1 MDELRLT
8 SSLIEKMLAHA
19 AAHYPEEACGLL
31 GGRDGQATLFI
42 PVENDLH
49 SSVAYKMEPRQ
60 HVQAM
65 YALDAAGLEI
75 VAIYH
80 SHPGG
85 PARPSATDVVEAN
98 YPDSTQIIISLAD
111 RMRPEVRAYTIRDGQ
126 VRAIELSTTA

>member
-1 MDELRLT
+1 MRLP
-8 SSLIEKMLAHA
+8 SGLIEEILAHA

-85 PARPSATDVVEAN
+85 PARPSATDVAAAH
-98 YPDSTQIIISLAD
+98 YPDSAQIIVSLAD
-111 RMRPEVRAYTIRDGQ
+111 RMRPKIRAYTIRDEQ
-126 VRAIELSTTA
+126 VKAIELTMTL

>member
-8 SSLIEKMLAHA
+8 SGLIEEMLAHA
-19 AAHYPEEACGLL
+19 TAHYPEETCGLL
-31 GGRDGQATLFI
+31 GGRDGQAMLFI
-42 PVENDLH
+42 PIENDLH
-49 SSVAYKMEPRQ
+49 STVAYRMEPQ
-60 HVQAM
+60 QQVQAM
-65 YALDAAGLEI
+65 LAIDAAGMEI

-126 VRAIELSTTA
+126 VKAIELSTTA

>member
-1 MDELRLT
+1 MDELRLPPD
-8 SSLIEKMLAHA
+8 LIEEMLTHA
-19 AAHYPEEACGLL
+19 AAHYPEEVCGLL
-31 GGRDGQATLFI
+31 GGRDGRATLFI
-42 PVENDLH
+42 PIENDLH
-49 SSVAYKMEPRQ
+49 STVAYRMEPQ
-60 HVQAM
+60 QQVQAM
-65 YALDAAGLEI
+65 LAIDAAGLEI

-111 RMRPEVRAYTIRDGQ
+111 RMRPEVRAYIIRDGQ